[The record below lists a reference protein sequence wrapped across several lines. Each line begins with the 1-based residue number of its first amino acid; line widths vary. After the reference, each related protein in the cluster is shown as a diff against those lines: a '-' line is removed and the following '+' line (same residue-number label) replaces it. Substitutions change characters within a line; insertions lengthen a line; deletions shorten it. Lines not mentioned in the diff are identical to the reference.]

1 MSEEKIACK
10 AHYCKK
16 NISPFVARRKSVLP
30 EDAFISK
37 TMEFDPE
44 VLMGEI
50 RKAMKKETPPGYR
63 FIGVEHAG
71 MPKQQI

>member
-1 MSEEKIACK
+1 MSEAKIACK

-16 NISPFVARRKSVLP
+16 NISPFALGKSVLP
-30 EDAFISK
+30 KDAFISK
-37 TMEFDPE
+37 TMEFDP
-44 VLMGEI
+44 VVSMAEI
-50 RKAMKKETPPGYR
+50 KKIMKGETPPGYR